1 MQTTDITPKGKIRVM
16 TARGVVARELR
27 ELPVGDTLIV
37 PFKYYTANNI
47 RVAVTKLRS
56 EGLDFAYDNSGD
68 AHSVITRTK

>member
-1 MQTTDITPKGKIRVM
+1 M
-16 TARGVVARELR
+16 
-27 ELPVGDTLIV
+27 V